1 MATLRIDCPGHGN
14 RNRPKLM
21 LIGER
26 PGAKEFE
33 IGHPFVGRAGKF
45 LDKQLEK
52 IKVKRKDCY
61 ITNVV
66 KSYAKNNKPPTEK
79 EIKAY
84 LPILKKEIAEIRPRI
99 IVLLGKT
106 AAKAVP
112 LDFDTTYFEL
122 PHPSAAMRFTKQR
135 IKFENGMQRLT
146 LALKEL

>member
-1 MATLRIDCPGHGN
+1 MAALRIDCPGHGN
-14 RNRPKLM
+14 RNHPKIM

-52 IKVKRKDCY
+52 ITIKRKECY

-66 KSYAKNNKPPTEK
+66 KSYAKGNVPPTEK
-79 EIKAY
+79 EIKDY
-84 LPILKKEIAEIRPRI
+84 LPVLEKEIASIKPKI

-106 AAKAVP
+106 AAKNVP
-112 LDFDTTYFEL
+112 INTDATYIEL

-135 IKFENGMQRLT
+135 IKFETGMKT
-146 LALKEL
+146 LARLIC

>member
-1 MATLRIDCPGHGN
+1 MIKIDCPGHGN

-21 LIGER
+21 FIGER

-33 IGHPFVGRAGKF
+33 TGHPFVGRAGKF

-52 IKVKRKDCY
+52 IGVKRKDCY

-66 KSYAKNNKPPTEK
+66 KSYAKDNKPPTDK
-79 EIKAY
+79 EIQKY
-84 LPILKKEIAEIRPRI
+84 LPMLKREISEIRPKI

-106 AAKAVP
+106 ASKNVP
-112 LDFDTTYFEL
+112 LMAPYTYLEL

-135 IKFENGMQRLT
+135 LKFARGMKK
-146 LALKEL
+146 LKEIHG